1 MDSDSDEESSD
12 DGEAMEEEE
21 LFQIATNNEITAAAC
36 ASLLA
41 GGIAN
46 IGQNRLTDS
55 RLQDSSLEHESD
67 TIFSIHYGK
76 TLQRHCKKACL
87 RIEG

>member
-1 MDSDSDEESSD
+1 MDSDSDDDSSD
-12 DGEAMEEEE
+12 DGEPMEEEE
-21 LFQIATNNEITAAAC
+21 LFQIATNNKITVAAC

-41 GGIAN
+41 GGMAN

-55 RLQDSSLEHESD
+55 RLQDSSLDHESD

-76 TLQRHCKKACL
+76 ILQRRCKMACL
-87 RIEG
+87 RIEE